1 MKRSPHLQ
9 VEVSG
14 LPEHENQNPD
24 MRLSQI
30 LSDGKDQHA
39 CQKL

>member
-14 LPEHENQNPD
+14 LPEHENHNPD
-24 MRLSQI
+24 MRLSQ
-30 LSDGKDQHA
+30 LWSGGKGQYA
-39 CQKL
+39 CQTL